1 MKNILQHPE
10 FQKWFGRAVLLLLLV
25 LMVLKWIFGWCS
37 LWFCGLFLTSV
48 IAWAVIS
55 DFGSGMKDQ

>member
-25 LMVLKWIFGWCS
+25 LMVLKWIFGWCG

-55 DFGSGMKDQ
+55 DFGPGMKDQ